1 MVASGAHAMAASIT
15 RRGAIA
21 AQLALAAAVLCPW
34 IARAEVAL
42 PPPGSAL
49 RKQILDALRPTVMHE
64 IGGEIEFVVNDL
76 RVLQQWGYVN
86 ARPQRPGG
94 QPIDWRA
101 TKYRRDWEQD
111 MMSDLV
117 LALLR
122 RPGDSWQVIKCVI
135 GPTDV
140 VWEDWI
146 KSYNLPRA
154 LFTNQ

>member
-1 MVASGAHAMAASIT
+1 MTSAAHATACMT
-15 RRGAIA
+15 RRRAIA
-21 AQLALAAAVLCPW
+21 AQLVLASAVLWPW
-34 IARAEVAL
+34 IARAEVVL
-42 PPPGSAL
+42 PAPGSAL
-49 RKQILDALRPTVMHE
+49 RKQVLDALRPAVMHE
-64 IGGEIEFVVNDL
+64 IGGEIEFVVNEL
-76 RVLQQWGYVN
+76 RVLAQWAYVN

-122 RPGDSWQVIKCVI
+122 RQGESWQVIKCVI

-146 KSYNLPRA
+146 RSYNLPRA

>member
-1 MVASGAHAMAASIT
+1 MT
-15 RRGAIA
+15 RRQVLPVPLAIVGAIVWP
-21 AQLALAAAVLCPW
+21 LAAPAQVL
-34 IARAEVAL
+34 L
-42 PPPGSAL
+42 PPAGSAL
-49 RKQILDALRPTVMHE
+49 RKQILDALRPAVMQE
-64 IGGEIEFVVNDL
+64 IGGEIEFVVNEL
-76 RVLQQWGYVN
+76 RVLQQWAYVN

-122 RPGDSWQVIKCVI
+122 RQGESWQVIKCVI

-140 VWEDWI
+140 VWGDWI
-146 KSYNLPRA
+146 RSFNLARA